1 MTEENKAYIRPKF
14 EKKEEKVE
22 KTPQVKITPEAGS
35 KALKRIALFHVNG
48 NGDPDETQRASP
60 LVQAYLKAFQQMK
73 NIIVDVYPDNEA
85 KFNLPYQYIAPFPV
99 EVTDHLYWS
108 EATLDS
114 FADDIW
120 NHWMTNPHLI
130 PSIIITI
137 GPGAVYVCNTL
148 FERYFWKIPWIYHG
162 HWDIPE
168 VDRKVNPDY
177 FRVEDYA
184 FNSADAIVYSNIEE
198 RTHALILR
206 EQRINERH
214 IVIDDLKILLYSIQ
228 MESEEKYDEEEKNNS
243 INVNNYYGVFTSSN
257 SNPSIKQK
265 NIEEN
270 MDLEKQISNESVT
283 NEPETQELAPSS
295 KLKSK
300 TPNSSS
306 GKPIEDKEDVVDQDY
321 KNLTAKQKDEW
332 VKKYGINEEEL
343 IGKNR
348 DAYDA
353 FIDKYTHLMEK
364 CNQYQDKMYTH
375 EQSCKSYIYRSF
387 PTFIKYQE
395 RKKMFGYVKFLLCLS
410 LFTVLMHTVTRQFD
424 MNPRIFTILY
434 SVYLCYLLVER
445 IFVKKYVYGF
455 GENLKFFGKL
465 FFIGIALYYRNND
478 DIRCIGTGTLCLLVD
493 RFWDGLKE
501 SMVYEFNLKV
511 TIAKLL
517 HVMFVRLILFPIWFF
532 VGLMN
537 RYKFVYFVFFGIM
550 YLFNWNVSYKVLE
563 EYLFLL
569 E

>member
-1 MTEENKAYIRPKF
+1 
-14 EKKEEKVE
+14 
-22 KTPQVKITPEAGS
+22 
-35 KALKRIALFHVNG
+35 
-48 NGDPDETQRASP
+48 
-60 LVQAYLKAFQQMK
+60 
-73 NIIVDVYPDNEA
+73 
-85 KFNLPYQYIAPFPV
+85 
-99 EVTDHLYWS
+99 
-108 EATLDS
+108 
-114 FADDIW
+114 
-120 NHWMTNPHLI
+120 
-130 PSIIITI
+130 
-137 GPGAVYVCNTL
+137 
-148 FERYFWKIPWIYHG
+148 
-162 HWDIPE
+162 
-168 VDRKVNPDY
+168 
-177 FRVEDYA
+177 
-184 FNSADAIVYSNIEE
+184 
-198 RTHALILR
+198 
-206 EQRINERH
+206 
-214 IVIDDLKILLYSIQ
+214 
-228 MESEEKYDEEEKNNS
+228 
-243 INVNNYYGVFTSSN
+243 
-257 SNPSIKQK
+257 
-265 NIEEN
+265 
-270 MDLEKQISNESVT
+270 
-283 NEPETQELAPSS
+283 
-295 KLKSK
+295 
-300 TPNSSS
+300 
-306 GKPIEDKEDVVDQDY
+306 
-321 KNLTAKQKDEW
+321 
-332 VKKYGINEEEL
+332 
-343 IGKNR
+343 
-348 DAYDA
+348 
-353 FIDKYTHLMEK
+353 MEK